1 MQRYVPNVTARTRM
15 PPALTASPLGGVL
28 WAQMGGGVLWPSLL
42 PSQFCS
48 CKKRSLLC
56 CAIGCQCLRRLC
68 YRGSNDPKAGG
79 RRQQAEASSLR
90 QCLATIPSRT
100 LGSMGGWDY
109 LLAGEKPKSRVG
121 RKWRAVG
128 GLPLFE
134 IQGWRLLALFVRTR
148 LVLPSNRYR

>member
-1 MQRYVPNVTARTRM
+1 MRIPNVSQRKDSANSERI
-15 PPALTASPLGGVL
+15 
-28 WAQMGGGVLWPSLL
+28 Q
-42 PSQFCS
+42 QFCT

-134 IQGWRLLALFVRTR
+134 IQGVAFVGTFREN
-148 LVLPSNRYR
+148 PSCFTVESLQASVAHCPRCRKLTSRAVHFESST

>member
-1 MQRYVPNVTARTRM
+1 MAFVIAESVLQLQKEKPPVLCNWMPVPQE
-15 PPALTASPLGGVL
+15 ALL
-28 WAQMGGGVLWPSLL
+28 Q
-42 PSQFCS
+42 
-48 CKKRSLLC
+48 
-56 CAIGCQCLRRLC
+56 
-68 YRGSNDPKAGG
+68 GSNDPKAGG

-109 LLAGEKPKSRVG
+109 QLAGEKPKSRVG

-148 LVLPSNRYR
+148 LVLPSNRYRQA

>member
-1 MQRYVPNVTARTRM
+1 MRIPNVSQRKDSANSERI
-15 PPALTASPLGGVL
+15 
-28 WAQMGGGVLWPSLL
+28 Q
-42 PSQFCS
+42 QFCT
-48 CKKRSLLC
+48 CKKRNLLC
-56 CAIGCQCLRRLC
+56 CAIGCQCRRRLC

-148 LVLPSNRYR
+148 LVLPSNRYRQASALPSVPKVDIEGSPF